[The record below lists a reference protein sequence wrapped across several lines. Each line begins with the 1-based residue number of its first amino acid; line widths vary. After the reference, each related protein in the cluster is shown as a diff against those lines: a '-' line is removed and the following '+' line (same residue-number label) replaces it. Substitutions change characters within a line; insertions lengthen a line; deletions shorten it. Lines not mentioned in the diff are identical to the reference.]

1 MRTSMRKTACI
12 IAAFLIGG
20 CILNGQA
27 QQGTPQQP
35 VKQKLVHK
43 KVSIKEYE
51 DLLRHI
57 HELYGVGSFSY
68 SSTLDSMEIVPETI
82 ARYIESKELFYNY
95 VNGNIKDSLGNR
107 PKDIFVNFE

>member
-1 MRTSMRKTACI
+1 MRKTVCI
-12 IAAFLIGG
+12 IVALLIGG

-51 DLLRHI
+51 DLLRYI

-68 SSTLDSMEIVPETI
+68 SSTLDSMEIVPEVI
-82 ARYIESKELFYNY
+82 ARYIEFKELFYNY
-95 VNGNIKDSLGNR
+95 VNGNVKDSLGNQ
-107 PKDIFVNFE
+107 PKDIIKTFKSDD